1 MHLFCIEG
9 DFIYDLYFGLVNVI
23 VDRVAGATSEVNAL
37 KEALNNGKIS
47 ISPISPLLIVVLF
60 PYLIGQN
67 FIDQYTDI
75 NAVCGVVKF
84 WFRTLP
90 ETVIPE
96 LFFESIVE
104 AARRCSEFGKR
115 LFITDRLFLF

>member
-1 MHLFCIEG
+1 M
-9 DFIYDLYFGLVNVI
+9 
-23 VDRVAGATSEVNAL
+23 NAL
-37 KEALNNGKIS
+37 KEALNNGKTS
-47 ISPISPLLIVVLF
+47 ISPISPLLIVILF

-115 LFITDRLFLF
+115 LFMTDRLFLF